1 MDNLIIPKY
10 SRVVRH
16 PVLDVYQVH
25 MDDVQHIDLDA
36 TKGKVNLGGFSF
48 ADHGFAPAEEGS
60 DVARKMVQ
68 VARAWGES
76 YEGERNFLLLEGE
89 MLAEFEQLKASSCR
103 SVVLVDCVVG
113 HAFAI
118 GHVSA
123 AVK

>member
-1 MDNLIIPKY
+1 MDNLIIPSY

-16 PVLDVYQVH
+16 PVLDEYQVS
-25 MDDVQHIDLDA
+25 MDEVLHIDYSGTENMVD
-36 TKGKVNLGGFSF
+36 LGGFAF
-48 ADHGFAPAEEGS
+48 APEGFNPAEEGTA
-60 DVARKMVQ
+60 VARKMVR
-68 VARAWGES
+68 VTRREGDS
-76 YEGERNFLLLEGE
+76 TGERTFLLLEGD

-123 AVK
+123 VK